1 MAARAVGLAISKKK
15 LVGDD
20 GSRAHGSRSKSH
32 LLNPFITALFVLFA
46 FGAILYGWGSNTS
59 GHCEVII

>member
-1 MAARAVGLAISKKK
+1 MINVANIQVTFY
-15 LVGDD
+15 
-20 GSRAHGSRSKSH
+20 
-32 LLNPFITALFVLFA
+32 LNPFITALFVLFA